1 MVRRYNR
8 RSLLRWQALLFS
20 FAAAVLALISL
31 RNFVVIGLVPE
42 SASGWVYLLT
52 TVVGHPFFLV
62 FVAFAIFFVPLT
74 VLLPQRSLIRT
85 LATAFCV
92 IGTILW
98 VVDSFIYTQ
107 YRFHLGGF
115 TFSVLFGELVNLD
128 QVFRFPLKFWV
139 SVAAIILSVSML
151 YLLAGGWFWR
161 RYVDGDARA
170 RPALIAG
177 MIIGLYLAGN
187 VVHAVA
193 EARYDRTVTRLAYHL
208 PLQVPLT
215 AKTFFSRTGLM
226 DLEQHRRTLSFDQP
240 VASSSLRYPLNP
252 MQCNPRETPLNVL
265 MIVVDAMRHDA
276 LDMGAAPTLTALTK
290 ESWNFTN
297 HYSGGNITGPGLFS
311 LFYGIPGTYWNTFVS
326 EQQRPV
332 LMDLMA
338 AAGYDINI
346 LSGHSLSRPP
356 FDRTVF
362 AGVEKVTTRSY
373 EGTPM
378 EQDLRMTDDFLD
390 FIDEASEPFFG
401 FLFYK
406 TTHGHYLPMPLP
418 EVHIPAAKDMNY
430 LLVSNVLDPVPY
442 RNRYLNAVHYVDSQI
457 ARVFDVMDQRGL
469 LDDALIIVTSEHG
482 EEFNDN
488 ALNYWGHG
496 SNFTAAQL
504 HVPLLIRWPGES
516 PESIGV
522 RTTHFDA
529 APTLIRYLFN
539 CDNPVSD
546 YSVGRDLRSD
556 FEPFEYGVFA
566 SYFNYAIVE
575 PDRINLSYVDGRFG
589 ILDPRFGPLPEAEP
603 RHDILRQALND
614 MSRFYR
620 H

>member
-1 MVRRYNR
+1 MHWYNR
-8 RSLLRWQALLFS
+8 SSLLRWLALLFS
-20 FAAAVLALISL
+20 FAAAVVAVIGL
-31 RNFVVIGLVPE
+31 RNFVVIGVVPE
-42 SASGWVYLLT
+42 SVMGWIYLLT
-52 TVVGHPFFLV
+52 TFLGHPFFLM
-62 FVAFAIFFVPLT
+62 FVAFGVFFLPLT
-74 VLLPQRSLIRT
+74 LLLPERRLIRT

-92 IGTILW
+92 VGTILF
-98 VVDSFIYTQ
+98 VVDSFVYTQ

-115 TFSVLFGELVNLD
+115 TFNVLFGELVNLD
-128 QVFRFPLKFWV
+128 QVFRFPLKFW
-139 SVAAIILSVSML
+139 LSVGAIFLSVTML
-151 YLLAGGWFWR
+151 YVLAGGWLWR
-161 RYVDGDARA
+161 RYVEGAARA

-177 MIIGLYLAGN
+177 TIIALYLAGN
-187 VVHAVA
+187 GVHAVA
-193 EARYDRTVTRLAYHL
+193 EARYDRTVTRLAHHL
-208 PLQVPLT
+208 PLQFPLT
-215 AKTFFSRTGLM
+215 AKTFFVRTGLM
-226 DLEQHRRTLSFDQP
+226 DLEHHRRALRFDQP
-240 VASSSLRYPLNP
+240 VTSTSLHYPLTP
-252 MQCNPRETPLNVL
+252 MQCSRRDAPRNVL

-276 LDMGAAPTLTALTK
+276 LNPEAAPTLDALAK
-290 ESWNFTN
+290 ESWNFSN

-311 LFYGIPGTYWNTFVS
+311 LFYGIPGTYWDAFVS

-332 LMDLMA
+332 LMSLLA
-338 AAGYDINI
+338 EAGYDMNI

-362 AGVEKVTTRSY
+362 GGIDKVTTRSY
-373 EGTPM
+373 PGSPM
-378 EQDLRMTDDFLD
+378 EQDLAMTEDFLRFLD
-390 FIDEASEPFFG
+390 DASEPFFG

-418 EVHIPAAKDMNY
+418 EVYTPAAKDMNY

-442 RNRYLNAVHYVDSQI
+442 RNRYLNAVHYVDGQI
-457 ARVFDVMDQRGL
+457 ARVLEAMDQRGL
-469 LDDALIIVTSEHG
+469 LDDALLIVTSEHG

-504 HVPLLIRWPGES
+504 HVPLIIRWPGES
-516 PESIGV
+516 PATFGV
-522 RTTHFDA
+522 RTTHFDT
-529 APTLIRYLFN
+529 APTLIRYLFD
-539 CDNPVSD
+539 CENPVSD
-546 YSVGRDLRSD
+546 YSVGRDLRSE

-589 ILDPRFGPLPEAEP
+589 ILDPRFAPLPEAEP
-603 RHDILRQALND
+603 RNDILRQALND